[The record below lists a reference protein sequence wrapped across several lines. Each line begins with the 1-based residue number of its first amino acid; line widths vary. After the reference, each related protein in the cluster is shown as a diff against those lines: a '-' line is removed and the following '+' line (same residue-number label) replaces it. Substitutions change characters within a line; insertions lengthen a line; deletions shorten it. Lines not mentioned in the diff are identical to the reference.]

1 MTLLVH
7 KMCFH
12 SVWHTISAQQTLVIM
27 TVYLTLWLGCRQV
40 KRLMNWHTNRED
52 GVTFYNKYREA
63 LSLTNCDLGQIIT
76 LLKLYF
82 LTRIIGIMMPPPCK
96 LWNKNSTVPGTS
108 KEIHKYELSSLCP
121 YNLSDN
127 YIGWS
132 GLQIYTQHSC
142 CHSAVLSR
150 QLFYILLKLA
160 CFKI

>member
-1 MTLLVH
+1 MTPLVY
-7 KMCFH
+7 KMCFN
-12 SVWHTISAQQTLVIM
+12 SVWHIISAQQTLVIM
-27 TVYLTLWLGCRQV
+27 TVYLTLWLGCRKV
-40 KRLMNWHTNRED
+40 KTLMNWQTNRED

-63 LSLTNCDLGQIIT
+63 LSSTNYVLGQIIIP
-76 LLKLYF
+76 LKLYIF
-82 LTRIIGIMMPPPCK
+82 TRIIGIMMPPPCK
-96 LWNKNSTVPGTS
+96 LWDKNSTVPGTS

-142 CHSAVLSR
+142 CRSAVLRR
-150 QLFYILLKLA
+150 QLFCILHKLA